1 MKIHESV
8 ETFQQRIESM
18 NQMAD
23 MKSQEERA
31 CKSKPVLNLVKNFLI
46 KRKAVFY
53 GGMAQNEYLPKD
65 MKFYKSSDIP
75 DYDVFSSTPE
85 KLATDLA
92 DELMDKGYTFVTV
105 KHAMHEGTY
114 KVSWDFEDVADITK
128 VSKSQEASMRRRA
141 KKRSDGLLLCPL
153 HMLKANAYLEL
164 AMPKS
169 SMFRWAKVFERLQLL
184 EEAYPIKRDEVQWKI
199 SKDDAL
205 NELVSKCFA
214 FLKRKAL
221 PLTGNPAIQYYILN
235 TFKKNR
241 YLEWC
246 PRLEA
251 LTLNGEETLTSLKKM
266 LDRSKRRYRVVES
279 GAKEDTDRIADREW
293 TILDTDTACP
303 ILRLKEV
310 VNRCYSVQR
319 ASNGV
324 LYASIFLIITL
335 TYRDLQTFPKL
346 QQIEHVVSGMI
357 DNIRVDDFRV
367 ECFGSVRDMLSIKR
381 SKIRKKM
388 PAIFYDPERSK

>member
-1 MKIHESV
+1 MKINESV

-18 NQMAD
+18 NKMAD
-23 MKSQEERA
+23 VTSQEERA
-31 CKSKPVLNLVKNFLI
+31 CKSKPVLNFVKNFLI
-46 KRKAVFY
+46 KRKAIFY

-75 DYDVFSSTPE
+75 DYDVFSSNPE
-85 KLATDLA
+85 RLATDLA
-92 DELMDKGYTFVTV
+92 DELMNNGYSFVTV

-128 VSKSQEASMRRRA
+128 VSKAQEASMRRRA

-153 HMLKANAYLEL
+153 HLLKANAYLEL

-184 EEAYPIKRDEVQWKI
+184 EEAHPIKRGEVEWKI
-199 SKDDAL
+199 CKDNAL
-205 NELVSKCFA
+205 NESVEKCLA

-221 PLTGNPAIQYYILN
+221 PLTGNAAIQYYILN
-235 TFKKNR
+235 KFKKER

-251 LTLNGEETLTSLKKM
+251 LTLNGEETLKTLTKV
-266 LDRSKRRYRVVES
+266 LDRSKRQYRVVES
-279 GAKEDTDRIADREW
+279 GSKEDTDRIADREW
-293 TILDTDTACP
+293 TIMDKDTECP

-319 ASNGV
+319 ASNGI

-335 TYRDLQTFPKL
+335 SYRDLQTLPKL
-346 QQIEHVVSGMI
+346 TQIEHVVSGMI

-381 SKIRKKM
+381 SKIRKRM
-388 PAIFYDPERSK
+388 PAIFYDPNRSK

>member
-46 KRKAVFY
+46 NRKAVFY
-53 GGMAQNEYLPKD
+53 GGMAQNEYLPKE

-153 HMLKANAYLEL
+153 HLLKANAYLEL

-184 EEAYPIKRDEVQWKI
+184 EEAYPIKRDEIQWKI
-199 SKDDAL
+199 CKDDTL

-251 LTLNGEETLTSLKKM
+251 FTLNGEETLTSLKKM
-266 LDRSKRRYRVVES
+266 LDRSNRRYRVVES

-293 TILDTDTACP
+293 TILDTDTECP

-388 PAIFYDPERSK
+388 PAIFYDPERRK

>member
-153 HMLKANAYLEL
+153 HLLKANAYLEL

>member
-1 MKIHESV
+1 MKIQESV

-18 NQMAD
+18 NKMAD
-23 MKSQEERA
+23 MKSQEDRA

-46 KRKAVFY
+46 KRRAIFY

-65 MKFYKSSDIP
+65 MKFYKPSDIP
-75 DYDVFSSTPE
+75 DYDVFSSNPE

-92 DELMDKGYTFVTV
+92 DELIDKGYTFVTV

-128 VSKSQEASMRRRA
+128 VSKAQEASMRRRA

-153 HMLKANAYLEL
+153 HLLKANAYLEL

-184 EEAYPIKRDEVQWKI
+184 EKAYPIKKDEIEWKI
-199 SKDDAL
+199 SQDATV
-205 NELVSKCFA
+205 NELVQKCFA
-214 FLKRKAL
+214 FLKRKEL

-235 TFKKNR
+235 KFKVDR

-251 LTLNGEETLTSLKKM
+251 LTLNGEETLKNLKKV
-266 LDRSKRRYRVVES
+266 LDRSNNKYRVVES
-279 GAKEDTDRIADREW
+279 EFKEDTDRIADREW
-293 TILDTDTACP
+293 TIVHTDTECP

-319 ASNGV
+319 ANNGV

-346 QQIEHVVSGMI
+346 TQIEHVISGMV